1 MKWLDA
7 IQKVLSDEQT
17 AMHYTDITDKIIE
30 KKYRTKSEIGAT
42 PQNSVRSRLAVNPEL
57 FERVA
62 PGMYRLASD
71 ALLEET
77 LAGYPDEES
86 IVEMEIERENDSK
99 IIKTYGMY
107 WARDVINWN
116 SRPKLL
122 GVQNYGAETV
132 NFSEIRGIYL
142 LYDNREVIYIGQA
155 VEQGILK
162 RLVVH
167 TKDRLAG
174 RWNRF
179 SWFGFDGVKAD
190 GSLSMSPI
198 TVKLDLNDLANT
210 LEGVL
215 IEGLEPRQ
223 NRKAGNM
230 FGDEYLQVVDKKLEL
245 AKAQALIAAELSKK

>member
-30 KKYRTKSEIGAT
+30 KKYRTKTEIGAT

-62 PGMYRLASD
+62 PGMYRLVSD
-71 ALLEET
+71 ALLEKT
-77 LAGYPDEES
+77 SAAHSDEES
-86 IVEMEIERENDSK
+86 IVEMEIERENNSK

-107 WARDVINWN
+107 WARDVVNWN
-116 SRPKLL
+116 LKPKLL
-122 GVQNYGAETV
+122 GVQNYGAKTV

-155 VEQGILK
+155 VDQGILK

-179 SWFGFDGVKAD
+179 SWFGFDTVKAD
-190 GSLSMSPI
+190 GALSMSPI
-198 TVKLDLNDLANT
+198 TVKLNLNDLANT

-245 AKAQALIAAELSKK
+245 AKAQALIAAELSKE